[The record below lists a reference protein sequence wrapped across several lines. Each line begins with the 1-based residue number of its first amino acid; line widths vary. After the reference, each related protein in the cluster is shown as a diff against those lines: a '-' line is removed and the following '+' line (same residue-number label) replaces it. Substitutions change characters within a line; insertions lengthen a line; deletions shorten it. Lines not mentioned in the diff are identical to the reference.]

1 MTNCYQFIGGIQKKI
16 LSLKKTVQN
25 VEDRK
30 HYQLRNKYSH
40 CNFPVK
46 DLAIRFRMSSSN
58 ISCILTT

>member
-1 MTNCYQFIGGIQKKI
+1 MTSCYQFVGGIQKQI
-16 LSLKKTVQN
+16 LPLKKTVQN
-25 VEDRK
+25 MEDRE

-40 CNFPVK
+40 CNFPGK